1 METFKTFVDNSRILG
16 FKEKLPLIREII
28 DEQSMKK
35 YENLFYSLNILSE
48 EIYSLGEQN
57 IDNNILNHKK
67 KFSPL
72 KSNELQIYNKYFE
85 SNDDNNISEFNENQQ
100 LLELAL
106 DEINNDEYLLD
117 LELENLEQEIALNE
131 EFLKNELTDNELLKK
146 RKENTKNHNTE
157 FFSHKIHNFKKDNI
171 DLIKQETLL
180 LNKSLKNIGSE
191 LDLNIKK
198 SPLQSNLQSFIV
210 GFRKINDTQ
219 FDEAIKLLIDIIYQL
234 EYNYD
239 KIQRKIKLENNE
251 NNKDDMFNIY
261 MKEINKT
268 EEQMKKVM
276 NTEIELNKNI
286 FLSFIKKSKT
296 IYENNLIK
304 EYLKNPKC
312 LDEYYYKY
320 IEKNQ
325 KNKND
330 ISSSAIRVTLSKKIK
345 EIFALEENEIYNKF
359 MKIKNGYYQ
368 KILNNYLSN
377 KFQNQIIFIENLE
390 KYEKI
395 LNSIYP
401 YIIEDEKVTQQIY
414 DFICEVTDIYG
425 NFQSKIGVKQGFL
438 RLKYSKIFEPINKIT
453 IDERDDILL
462 KLAKEYLNEN
472 NEENE
477 RYNKSYL
484 AKIKNDKNNEFQ
496 IYEIK
501 KIIDKL
507 LYLFKSLKT
516 DKFDNLIDKIYLDVI
531 SHFKDFISFIKIFL
545 NNQDYL
551 IGVKKYNKQF
561 KSYQDNTKFILYQFN
576 QNIDKIIIKNN
587 IKAKS
592 NLGVISIY
600 DALFLYFFHRDIYNK
615 EFGNKFIFK

>member
-16 FKEKLPLIREII
+16 FKEKLPLIREMI

-131 EFLKNELTDNELLKK
+131 EVLKNELTDNELLKK

-157 FFSHKIHNFKKDNI
+157 FLSHKIQNFKKDNI

-239 KIQRKIKLENNE
+239 KKKKKIKLENNE
-251 NNKDDMFNIY
+251 NNKDDVFNIY

-330 ISSSAIRVTLSKKIK
+330 ISSSAIRVNLSKKIK

-438 RLKYSKIFEPINKIT
+438 RLKYSKIVEPINKIT
-453 IDERDDILL
+453 IDERDDIL

-561 KSYQDNTKFILYQFN
+561 KNYQDNTKFILYQFN

>member
-1 METFKTFVDNSRILG
+1 
-16 FKEKLPLIREII
+16 
-28 DEQSMKK
+28 MKK

-330 ISSSAIRVTLSKKIK
+330 ISSSAIRVNLSKKIK

-531 SHFKDFISFIKIFL
+531 SHFKDFISHIKIFL

-561 KSYQDNTKFILYQFN
+561 KNYQDNTKFILYQFN

>member
-251 NNKDDMFNIY
+251 NNKDDVFNIY

-330 ISSSAIRVTLSKKIK
+330 ISSSAIRVNLSKKIK

>member
-330 ISSSAIRVTLSKKIK
+330 ISSSAIRVNLSKKIK

-507 LYLFKSLKT
+507 LNLFKSLKT

-561 KSYQDNTKFILYQFN
+561 KNYQDNTKFILYQFN

>member
-330 ISSSAIRVTLSKKIK
+330 ISSSAIRVNLSKKIK

-438 RLKYSKIFEPINKIT
+438 RLKYSKIVEPINKIT

-561 KSYQDNTKFILYQFN
+561 KNYQDNTKFILYQFN

>member
-1 METFKTFVDNSRILG
+1 METFKTSVDNSRILG

-251 NNKDDMFNIY
+251 KNKDDVFNIY

-330 ISSSAIRVTLSKKIK
+330 ISSSAIRVNLSKKIK

-507 LYLFKSLKT
+507 LNLFKSLKT

>member
-268 EEQMKKVM
+268 EEQMKKVI
-276 NTEIELNKNI
+276 NNKIELNKNI

-330 ISSSAIRVTLSKKIK
+330 ISSSAIRVNLSKKIK

>member
-251 NNKDDMFNIY
+251 NNKDDVFNIY

-304 EYLKNPKC
+304 EYLNNPKC

-330 ISSSAIRVTLSKKIK
+330 ISSSAIRVNLSKKIK

-561 KSYQDNTKFILYQFN
+561 KNYQDNTKFILYQFN

>member
-157 FFSHKIHNFKKDNI
+157 FFSHKIHNCKKDNI

-251 NNKDDMFNIY
+251 NNKDDVFNIY

-330 ISSSAIRVTLSKKIK
+330 ISSSAIRVNLSKKIK

>member
-131 EFLKNELTDNELLKK
+131 EVLKNELTDNELLKK

-157 FFSHKIHNFKKDNI
+157 FLSHKIQNFKKDNI

-251 NNKDDMFNIY
+251 NNKDDVFNIY

-330 ISSSAIRVTLSKKIK
+330 ISSSAIRVNLSKKIK

-438 RLKYSKIFEPINKIT
+438 RLKYSKIVEPINKIT
-453 IDERDDILL
+453 IDERDDIL

-561 KSYQDNTKFILYQFN
+561 KNYQDNTKFILYQFN

>member
-251 NNKDDMFNIY
+251 NNKDDVFNIY

-330 ISSSAIRVTLSKKIK
+330 ISSSAIRVNLSKKIK

-438 RLKYSKIFEPINKIT
+438 RLKYSKIVEPINKIT

>member
-1 METFKTFVDNSRILG
+1 METFKTSVDNSRILG

-251 NNKDDMFNIY
+251 KNKDDVFNIY

-330 ISSSAIRVTLSKKIK
+330 ISSSAIRVNLSKKIK

>member
-157 FFSHKIHNFKKDNI
+157 FFSHKIQNFKKDNI

-251 NNKDDMFNIY
+251 NNKDDVFNIY

-330 ISSSAIRVTLSKKIK
+330 ISSSAIRVNLSKKIK

-501 KIIDKL
+501 KIID
-507 LYLFKSLKT
+507 
-516 DKFDNLIDKIYLDVI
+516 IYL
-531 SHFKDFISFIKIFL
+531 
-545 NNQDYL
+545 
-551 IGVKKYNKQF
+551 
-561 KSYQDNTKFILYQFN
+561 
-576 QNIDKIIIKNN
+576 
-587 IKAKS
+587 KA
-592 NLGVISIY
+592 
-600 DALFLYFFHRDIYNK
+600 
-615 EFGNKFIFK
+615 

>member
-330 ISSSAIRVTLSKKIK
+330 ISSSAIRVNLSKKIK

>member
-330 ISSSAIRVTLSKKIK
+330 ISSSAIRVNLSKKIK

-438 RLKYSKIFEPINKIT
+438 RLKYSKIVEPINKIT